1 MKLRRTVVL
10 ALVAGGLL
18 AAAAPAQGANLRAGV
33 GRADITPRTGYYLG
47 GWTRADRIAQGQQT
61 RLRARALVLQRGKRK
76 LALVSIDLFMVPGGI
91 VQQVGEELASRG
103 FSYKNILISASH
115 THSGPG
121 GFANYPTFNTAAPS
135 LQTTGT
141 PASFVELFNPRP
153 ADPQLYTFLVHQFA
167 TAIRRADRN
176 LGPATLGWGDQR
188 LIGLTKNRSL
198 EAHLADHGILLGYG
212 QGKVSDDPDGYVHTI
227 DPNVNVLRVDKL
239 RRRHHKLVHVPV
251 GAWSTFAAHG
261 TVTKSSFLFYNEDH
275 HASAM
280 KVFEDHVRRA
290 GHVPRKQDV
299 VNVFGNT
306 DEGDQSAGLDRHGPA
321 AADYVGRVEASS
333 MLRAWKQARRHMSRR
348 PNLDLRWTRMCFC
361 GRTVEG
367 GKVADK
373 PEVGLPFFTG
383 SEEERGPLFDVT
395 HEHFEGR
402 RSPVVTDPAQGHK
415 IGVKGVPGSIPGAVP
430 LMAVRLGSRM
440 IVSVPGEATKET
452 GVRIEHSVMSLV
464 GARGIRR
471 VVISGLANEYMS
483 YFTTPEEFERQH
495 YEGGQTYWGRLSSV
509 LLGDEL
515 ARLAGRLVTGQPAQ
529 PAYAIDPTNG
539 VKPNGPPYSSGA
551 ARGTAVGQPAA
562 FYRRFQHATFS
573 WQGGPQGLD
582 RPVDRAFVVVQRRVK
597 RRWRN
602 VTDDLGLQMLWKVDD
617 QGRYTAQW
625 EIPRTARR
633 GVYRLS
639 IRAKRYRLDSRSFRV
654 RRSEALTLERA
665 STAPGRVG
673 VRLRFPV
680 ARRDVDT
687 TYRPVLASGGVV
699 KFLVNGRVRK
709 VRRKRGAVVS
719 LRVPAGASVSVPA
732 GGAADRYGNISPS
745 ALRLR

>member
-1 MKLRRTVVL
+1 ML

-18 AAAAPAQGANLRAGV
+18 AAVPPAQAANLRAGV

-76 LALVSIDLFMVPGGI
+76 LALVSIDLFMVAGGL
-91 VQQVGEELASRG
+91 VQHVGQELASRG
-103 FSYKNILISASH
+103 FSDRNILISASH

-135 LQTTGT
+135 IQTAGDPT
-141 PASFVELFNPRP
+141 SFVRLFNPLP
-153 ADPQLYTFLVHQFA
+153 ADPQLYTFLVHQIA
-167 TAIRRADRN
+167 AAIRRADANR
-176 LGPATLGWGDQR
+176 GPAALGWGAQT
-188 LIGLTKNRSL
+188 LVGLTKNRSL
-198 EAHLADHGILLGYG
+198 EAHLADHGLLLGYG
-212 QGKVSDDPDGYVHTI
+212 EGNVAEDPGGYVHTI

-239 RRRHHKLVHVPV
+239 KRKGRRRVHVPV

-280 KVFEDHVRRA
+280 KVFEDRVRRA
-290 GHVPRKQDV
+290 GHVPRRQDV

-321 AADYVGRVEASS
+321 AADYVGRVEASA
-333 MLRAWKQARRHMSRR
+333 MVRAWKLARRRMSRR

-367 GKVADK
+367 GQVADR

-402 RSPVVTDPAQGHK
+402 RSPVATDPAQGHK
-415 IGVKGVPGSIPGAVP
+415 LGVKGVPGDIPAAVP

-440 IVSVPGEATKET
+440 IVSVPGEATKEAGARIEQKVLST
-452 GVRIEHSVMSLV
+452 VGVR
-464 GARGIRR
+464 GIKR

-483 YFTTPEEFERQH
+483 YFTTPEEYERQH
-495 YEGGQTYWGRLSSV
+495 YEGGQTYWGKLSSV

-515 ARLAGRLVTGQPAQ
+515 ARLAGRVVTGQPAQ
-529 PAYAIDPTNG
+529 PAYALDPTNG
-539 VKPNGPPYSSGA
+539 VKPDGPPYSSGA
-551 ARGTAVGQPAA
+551 AAGTPTAQPAA
-562 FYRRFQHATFS
+562 FYRRLQHASFS

-597 RRWRN
+597 RRWRTATN
-602 VTDDLGLQMLWKVDD
+602 DLGLQMLWKVDD
-617 QGRYTAQW
+617 QGRYTASW
-625 EIPRTARR
+625 EVPRTARR

-639 IRAKRYRLDSRSFRV
+639 VRAKRYRLDSRRFRI
-654 RRSEALTLERA
+654 RRSEALRLEQA
-665 STAPGRVG
+665 PAAPGRVA
-673 VRLRFPV
+673 VRLRFPA

-687 TYRPVLASGGVV
+687 TYRPSFASGGTVE
-699 KFLVNGRVRK
+699 FLVNGRLRK
-709 VRRKRGAVVS
+709 ARRKRGADD
-719 LRVPAGASVSVPA
+719 LDQGAGRRVGERAAGWSERPLPQRRHVRAASTLT
-732 GGAADRYGNISPS
+732 R
-745 ALRLR
+745 